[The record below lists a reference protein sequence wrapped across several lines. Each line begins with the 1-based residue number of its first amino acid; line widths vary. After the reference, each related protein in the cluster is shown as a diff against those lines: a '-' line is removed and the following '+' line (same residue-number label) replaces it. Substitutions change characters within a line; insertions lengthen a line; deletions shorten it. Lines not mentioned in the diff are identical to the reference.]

1 MVLSQYQLKGVHMTK
16 KRWLVSLVFLLL
28 FLLVNVSCSQKDQ
41 KLINKPIPISM
52 LFNNDKAFPFN
63 PDWLIFKEYKKRKN
77 VQFDITLGNNAD
89 YMKDLTTALQSSSPP
104 DILLKIWP
112 EPIQEYASRGI
123 LLPINEYE
131 HLLPNFKKYLA
142 TNNYQDDLEKLRHDS
157 GNYYILP
164 GFQRKIQVQQWVYRK
179 DVFEQNAIDIP
190 QTYSEMLEALRL
202 LKEKYPD
209 SSPLSGA
216 WGGAHLFAMMG
227 AGYGIQAG
235 WNGTRYYDY
244 ENKRWAYAPASENF
258 KAMYGFLHACYEAGI
273 LDPAIFTQ
281 DENTFYTKM
290 QEGKVFVATT
300 WVTSGFSNWN
310 AKLEENGFPN
320 GEWAPLP
327 VPQSTVGIRSLPAVD
342 PYRKGL
348 ALSVKVKDKPYFKEL
363 LTFLDWAL
371 YSEEGRTLTTW
382 GVEGITFETTEAG
395 RQFIFEDPTLDFAKN
410 ILSLKKTYGLD
421 LLFNLAEN
429 ESFED
434 YKKPSEITEFL
445 TESLARGDTADPLPS
460 LILSDE
466 YLKPISILND
476 KLDDFVQESSIKFI
490 TGDLD
495 IDLYWTQYLSQLSD
509 LGYKTLENI
518 WNSP

>member
-1 MVLSQYQLKGVHMTK
+1 MTK
-16 KRWLVSLVFLLL
+16 KQSVVSLVFLLL
-28 FLLVNVSCSQKDQ
+28 FLFVSISCSKKDQ
-41 KLINKPIPISM
+41 NLTNKPITVSM

-63 PDWLIFKEYKKRKN
+63 PDWLILNEYKKRKN
-77 VQFDITLGNNAD
+77 IQFEVTLGNDSD

-112 EPIQEYASRGI
+112 DPIKEYASRGG

-131 HLLPNFKKYLA
+131 YLLPNFKKYLV
-142 TNNYQDDLEKLRHDS
+142 TNNYQEELEKLRLEN

-179 DVFEQNAIDIP
+179 DVFEQNNVKIP
-190 QTYSEMLEALRL
+190 QTYSEMFEALHL
-202 LKEKYPD
+202 LKAKYPD
-209 SSPLSGA
+209 FYPLSGA

-235 WNGTRYYDY
+235 WNGTRYYDD
-244 ENKRWAYAPASENF
+244 ENKRWVYAPASENF
-258 KAMYGFLHACYEAGI
+258 KAMYSFLHACYEAEI

-290 QEGKVFVATT
+290 QEGKVFIATT
-300 WVTSGFSNWN
+300 WITSGFSNWN
-310 AKLEENGFPN
+310 AKLKENGFPN
-320 GEWAPLP
+320 GQWAPFP
-327 VPQSTVGIRSLPAVD
+327 VPQSTIGLRLLPSVD

-348 ALSVKVKDKPYFKEL
+348 ALSAKVKDKPYFKEL
-363 LTFLDWAL
+363 LSFLDWAL

-395 RQFIFEDPTLDFAKN
+395 RQFIFEDPTLDTAKN
-410 ILSLKKTYGLD
+410 ILLLKKTYGLD
-421 LLFNLAEN
+421 LVFNLPEN

-434 YKKPSEITEFL
+434 YKKPKEITKFL
-445 TESLARGDTADPLPS
+445 SESLDRKDTADPQPS
-460 LILSDE
+460 LILTDE
-466 YLKPISILND
+466 YLKPISLLNA
-476 KLDDFVQESSIKFI
+476 KLDDYVQESSIKFI
-490 TGDLD
+490 TGEVD
-495 IDLYWTQYLSQLSD
+495 IDLYWTQYLSQLSK

-518 WNSP
+518 WNSQ